1 MRSAE
6 ELKTAVNSDKNH
18 EIIMSKED
26 FENLSSDYE
35 IQVLS
40 EKASLVYAK
49 IYPKK
54 FSEINN

>member
-1 MRSAE
+1 
-6 ELKTAVNSDKNH
+6 
-18 EIIMSKED
+18 MSKED

-54 FSEINN
+54 FPEINK

>member
-1 MRSAE
+1 VRSAE

-26 FENLSSDYE
+26 FDNLSSEYE
-35 IQVLS
+35 IQVLA

-49 IYPKK
+49 IYPKN
-54 FSEINN
+54 FPRINK